1 MRLIALTF
9 LSLFLI
15 SGEASASSLY
25 LKYKLYAL
33 GLPIGAG
40 TLSVRL
46 NEETYSLKSSGQ
58 TAAFGRLVSD
68 GKGTVDVQG
77 GLTKGKAVPE
87 AYSLNLK
94 SEDETGTVSMQM
106 KGGKIAKV
114 AVNPPQDRM
123 NERIKVTAEHLKD
136 VLDPLTAALIP
147 APKGLVPDSCNKTLQ
162 LYDGK
167 ERYNVHLS
175 YKTKRKTKTADG
187 RFNDEVLVCRARYEP
202 IAGHR
207 PKRKTIQELA
217 RNESIEV
224 WLAPV
229 GDAPYLV
236 PLRASIK
243 APFGSLVVQA
253 EKYKLSN

>member
-1 MRLIALTF
+1 MRLFALAF
-9 LSLFLI
+9 LSLLLI
-15 SGEASASSLY
+15 SGEAPASDLY

-33 GLPIGAG
+33 GLPIGSG
-40 TLSVRL
+40 TLSVSL

-68 GKGTVDVQG
+68 GKGTVEVRG
-77 GLTKGKAVPE
+77 GLNGGTLVPE
-87 AYSLNLK
+87 SYSLKVN
-94 SEDETGTVSMQM
+94 SEDDTGTVSMQM
-106 KGGKIAKV
+106 KAGKVAKV

-123 NERIKVTAEHLKD
+123 KERIKVTAEHLQK
-136 VLDPLTAALIP
+136 VLDPLSAALLP
-147 APKGLVPDSCNKTLQ
+147 APKGLEPDSCNRSLQ

-175 YKTKRKTKTADG
+175 YKTKRKAKTADG
-187 RFNDEVLVCRARYEP
+187 RFKGDVLVCKARYEP

-217 RNESIEV
+217 RNKSIEV

-229 GDAPYLV
+229 GEASYLV

-243 APFGSLVVQA
+243 APFGALVVQA

>member
-9 LSLFLI
+9 LSLI
-15 SGEASASSLY
+15 VVSGKAPAADLY

-33 GLPIGAG
+33 GLPIGSG
-40 TLSVRL
+40 TLSARL

-68 GKGTVDVQG
+68 GKGTVEVRG
-77 GLTKGKAVPE
+77 GLNKGSLVPE
-87 AYSLNLK
+87 TYSLKLN

-106 KGGKIAKV
+106 NAGKVAKV

-123 NERIKVTAEHLKD
+123 NERIKVTAGHLNS
-136 VLDPLTAALIP
+136 VLDPLSAALMP
-147 APKGLVPDSCNKTLQ
+147 ASKGLMPESCNRTLQ

-175 YKTKRKTKTADG
+175 YKEKRRAKTADG
-187 RFNDEVLVCRARYEP
+187 RFNDDVLVCRARYEP

-217 RNESIEV
+217 QNKSIEV
-224 WLAPV
+224 WLAPI

-243 APFGSLVVQA
+243 APFGSLVLQA